1 MGPMGPSETIK
12 LIPVGY
18 RAPGTDC
25 WRAFENATLRVK
37 DYEDSLFL
45 RPFCPPVALAHSV
58 RRAAVYPGPDT
69 GNAASVAGSVCGAP
83 ESHMQ
88 AFHPVLI
95 VTGNSPLKK
104 PYERKSIQVLAT
116 HMGVEPSATSAE
128 DYLKYSQKTAKEN
141 GMAVTY
147 KGSPRPMTIN
157 DQSFARA
164 EMQLSINGGKQHAEQ
179 CDDHRAA
186 ESAAVY
192 AGESR

>member
-104 PYERKSIQVLAT
+104 PYERKSI
-116 HMGVEPSATSAE
+116 
-128 DYLKYSQKTAKEN
+128 
-141 GMAVTY
+141 
-147 KGSPRPMTIN
+147 PMTIN